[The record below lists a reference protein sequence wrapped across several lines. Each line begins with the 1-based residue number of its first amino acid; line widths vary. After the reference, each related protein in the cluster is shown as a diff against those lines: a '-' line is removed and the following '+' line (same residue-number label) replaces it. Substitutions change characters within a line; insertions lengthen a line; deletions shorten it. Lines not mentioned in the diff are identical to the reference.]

1 MNIAIIGA
9 GISGLYLATRLQELG
24 HNVTIYEA
32 RDRIGGRIETVDF
45 DLAGQTYAFD
55 LGPTWFWPD
64 SEPLMVDLIDR
75 LDLPT
80 IEQYST
86 GTLRLERAGQPIESH
101 VVASQ
106 PTALRLRDGI
116 RSVATALAAQ
126 LKPGTIQLK
135 SPISQIDA
143 TDRSVI
149 RFEKRS
155 QPYDEI
161 VLALPPR
168 LAAKL
173 SYEPAL
179 PETILDELEALPTWM
194 AQQAK
199 CLVLYEKPFWR
210 EFGWSGQAISW
221 SGMLQE
227 IHDASPKDGLG
238 ALFGFFRT
246 AASERQTLTEAEIQE
261 AVLEQLTRLFG
272 EQALQPIGWAYKD
285 WSSDVWTAT
294 RADATPL
301 VAFPDYHTI
310 DFGAEHAAISL
321 IGTETDA
328 SHGGHLEGA
337 LRSVER
343 YLEKR
348 GEET

>member
-1 MNIAIIGA
+1 MQIAIIGA

-32 RDRIGGRIETVDF
+32 RDRIGGRIETIDF
-45 DLAGQTYAFD
+45 DLAGQAYAFD

-64 SEPLMVDLIDR
+64 SEPLMVDLIHR

-80 IEQYST
+80 LEQYST
-86 GTLRLERAGQPIESH
+86 GALRLERAGQPIESH
-101 VVASQ
+101 LVSNQ
-106 PTALRLRDGI
+106 QTALRLRDGT
-116 RSVATALAAQ
+116 RSVTTALAAQ
-126 LKPGTIQLK
+126 LQPGTIRLK
-135 SPISQIDA
+135 SPISQIDV
-143 TDRSVI
+143 TNRMVI
-149 RFEKRS
+149 SSGRKS
-155 QPYDEI
+155 QPFDEI

-179 PETILDELEALPTWM
+179 PETVLDELEALPTWM

-210 EFGWSGQAISW
+210 ELGWSGQAISW
-221 SGMLQE
+221 SGMVQE
-227 IHDASPKDGLG
+227 IHDASPQNGLG

-246 AASERQTLTEAEIQE
+246 PARERQSLTEAEIKE

-272 EQALQPIGWAYKD
+272 EQALHPIGWLYKD
-285 WSSDVWTAT
+285 WSTDKWTAT

-348 GEET
+348 GEEK